1 MHEQLIEVLNAQGLE
16 FILHP
21 HQKLVSYQDAK
32 ENLPFPAEQM
42 LKTLVLKKKTGG
54 WLLVAV
60 RGQDKLDFGKIARAA
75 GVGRDSLIQPNA
87 AEVEGELGFQVGG
100 VCPVALRDD
109 VEIILDETAA
119 STLEKVYCG
128 SGRNDV
134 TLEIN
139 LSDLR
144 RLSPMKL
151 ATVIK

>member
-1 MHEQLIEVLNAQGLE
+1 MHEQLIEALNAQN
-16 FILHP
+16 IPYMLHP
-21 HQKLVSYQDAK
+21 HQALVTYQDAK

-42 LKTLVLKKKTGG
+42 LKTLVLKKKAGG
-54 WLLVAV
+54 WLLVAA
-60 RGQDKLDFGKIARAA
+60 RGQDKFDFGKIARAA
-75 GVGRDSLIQPNA
+75 GVGRDSLIQPGA
-87 AEVEGELGFQVGG
+87 AEVEAELGFQVGG

-119 STLEKVYCG
+119 ATLERIYCG

-151 ATVIK
+151 AAVIK